1 MRITESKLRSVIRQ
15 VIIESNEDEQQKRKE
30 LFSLLAQH
38 VEQEYKN
45 AILMIVAKGSTQID
59 EEMIRK
65 QALAFLN
72 TKDKMENFVRKEL
85 SGEMKEKFMS
95 IMKK

>member
-1 MRITESKLRSVIRQ
+1 MRITESKLRQVIRQ
-15 VIIESNEDEQQKRKE
+15 VIIESKDNEQQNKE

-38 VEQEYKN
+38 VEQEYGN
-45 AILMIVAKGSTQID
+45 AILKFVPESSRDEKMIKD
-59 EEMIRK
+59 

-72 TKDKMENFVRKEL
+72 SKDKMELFIRKEL